1 MNLAQLILF
10 DFLQGASGV
19 VTAAVPSGPWI
30 VIAMDAYSAGPVV
43 MDAWYG
49 DDQIVQ
55 DDFSAGA
62 VAIDG

>member
-19 VTAAVPSGPWI
+19 ATAAVPSGPWI
-30 VIAMDAYSAGPVV
+30 IPAMDAYSAGPVA
-43 MDAWYG
+43 MDSWDA
-49 DDQIVQ
+49 DVQIVQ